1 MMLSKEEERFMRKFF
16 CIALTMTLMLGLVGC
31 SSDGNSSSKETTE
44 EKNNKI
50 DENGMISVYKIDYE
64 SETAISGLSDKAGNI
79 VIDVA
84 YAQLYHCFDDIY
96 AYSKDG
102 EVGIM
107 NHKGN
112 VKGKQKGDFIVY
124 LGDVESS
131 TTFITYSDHEV
142 VLLDEDFSEIAK
154 IDGKYQG
161 RANNGDYIY
170 VERDGKYGVVD
181 LQGKE
186 ALPFEYTDIRY
197 VSNSPAASVVCK
209 GQDCTLLDQ
218 NLNEIITGITGPKI
232 ENMWG
237 LDRLVYM
244 PEYDELTGSYL
255 VYKDGNIMA
264 ISADG
269 KKQTKAVKEDKI
281 PYGQQGNIIRDEEQF
296 VVYDKDSNKTT
307 YYDKNFTELLTVDGR
322 GYAFHEGIATVS
334 GENSN
339 KIINEKGEVIASSN
353 DQYTNLYN
361 SEGYITASSSTWEK
375 NYILNQEMKVV
386 FESSME
392 ASVDDLRVISFQ
404 GKKYFVEE
412 KTKQGEDNAYYTEK
426 SILHD
431 EQGNRIAE
439 LKGRISSNMNENNQY
454 ITTWYA
460 LDNTN
465 YLYKNDGTLVLDGS
479 IMDQNYDDVIVVTD
493 DAQDVGILYD
503 KETLKEVCRTPKGYR
518 Y

>member
-1 MMLSKEEERFMRKFF
+1 MRKFF
-16 CIALTMTLMLGLVGC
+16 CIALTMTLMLGLFGC
-31 SSDGNSSSKETTE
+31 SNDGNSSSKETIE

-64 SETAISGLSDKAGNI
+64 AETATSGLSDKAGNI
-79 VIDVA
+79 VVDVA
-84 YAQLYHCFDDIY
+84 YAQLYHCIDDIY

-102 EVGIM
+102 EVGLM
-107 NHKGN
+107 DHKGN

-142 VLLDEDFSEIAK
+142 TLLDEDFSEITK
-154 IDGKYQG
+154 IEGKYQG
-161 RANNGDYIY
+161 RANTGNYLY

-186 ALPFEYTDIRY
+186 VLPFEYTDIRY
-197 VSNSPAASVVCK
+197 VTKSPATSIVCK
-209 GQDCTLLDQ
+209 NQNCSLLDQ
-218 NLNEIITGITGPKI
+218 NLNEIITGIMPVETVNYYGYDQI
-232 ENMWG
+232 I
-237 LDRLVYM
+237 YM
-244 PEYDELTGSYL
+244 TEYDKTTDSYL
-255 VYKDGNIMA
+255 VFKDGNMMV

-269 KKQTKAVKEDKI
+269 KKQTKAVKADKAT
-281 PYGQQGNIIRDEEQF
+281 YGQQGNIRRDEEQF
-296 VVYDKDSNKTT
+296 VVYDEDSNKTT
-307 YYDKNFTELLTVDGR
+307 YYDKNFTELLIIDGR

-334 GENSN
+334 GKNQSSDEN

-361 SEGYITASSSTWEK
+361 SEGYITATNITGEK
-375 NYILNQEMKVV
+375 IYILDQEMNAV